1 MQYPLLTI
9 HSSIERS
16 TTYYYFTLLS
26 GVTLLAVQ
34 SFRDSIAWQRAMYL
48 STNIYAVTSSFPKEE
63 IFGLTNQLRRASVS
77 IASNIAEGQGRLT
90 SGEFMHF
97 LGMARGSALEVQTQL
112 ELAERLRM
120 GVPAELQAVQVQAT
134 EVVRILNAIL
144 SNLRNRPA
152 RNRRAPN

>member
-1 MQYPLLTI
+1 M
-9 HSSIERS
+9 
-16 TTYYYFTLLS
+16 
-26 GVTLLAVQ
+26 
-34 SFRDSIAWQRAMYL
+34 DL